1 MANRQRQDR
10 IESRSEIFAIS
21 YVSTAFSFF
30 FFSPPLSAFW
40 KRKRKRKGR
49 RKREGKRKRN
59 GKLEMAN
66 RQRRDRIES
75 RKYLLFLT
83 CPQFLP
89 LFFSPFLS
97 AFWKRKGERER
108 ERERE
113 GGRPKWRTGRD
124 GSFLFFFLPFLS
136 AFWKRKR
143 GKERRRERPK
153 QRTGRDRIEQN
164 RENTCYFLRVHSFF
178 LFFFFSP
185 FLSAF

>member
-1 MANRQRQDR
+1 M
-10 IESRSEIFAIS
+10 
-21 YVSTAFSFF
+21 STAFSSF

-89 LFFSPFLS
+89 LFFRHFYPHFGNERE
-97 AFWKRKGERER
+97 KEREKERER
-108 ERERE
+108 EE
-113 GGRPKWRTGRD
+113 GRNGEQAETVL
-124 GSFLFFFLPFLS
+124 SSFFFLPFLS

-153 QRTGRDRIEQN
+153 
-164 RENTCYFLRVHSFF
+164 
-178 LFFFFSP
+178 
-185 FLSAF
+185 